1 MAKRIVLVTG
11 GTNGIGKATA
21 ERFAKDGDAVI
32 AWGVNEARIAQL
44 GGGVTGKKVDV
55 SNPSEVESAV
65 EEIVKEYGKIDVL
78 VCAAG
83 VVGQITTETPYEEA
97 KKSWNELI
105 GVNLTGSFLTTQ
117 AVAKHVG
124 RENGRIVLVSSVS
137 AFTGSMRPGGIG
149 YAASKA
155 GINGLMLAL
164 SRELG
169 PQGITVN
176 AVAPGFIGNT
186 GITSQF
192 SESDIKNIVDQATVP
207 QLGQPEDIATAIY
220 YLASPEAKFVNGEIH
235 QVNGGWLPGR

>member
-1 MAKRIVLVTG
+1 MAQRIVLVTG

-21 ERFAKDGDAVI
+21 ERFAKYGDVVV
-32 AWGVNEARIAQL
+32 AWGVNEARVEQL
-44 GGGVTGKKVDV
+44 GSGILGKKVDV
-55 SNPSEVESAV
+55 SNPEEVESAV
-65 EEIVKEYGKIDVL
+65 EEIIKEHGHIDVL

-83 VVGQITTETPYEEA
+83 VVGQITTQTPYQEA
-97 KKSWNELI
+97 QDTWNELI
-105 GVNLTGSFLTTQ
+105 KINLTGAFLTTQ
-117 AVAKHVG
+117 AVAKHLN
-124 RENGRIVLVSSVS
+124 RKNGRIVLVGSVS

-176 AVAPGFIGNT
+176 AVSPGFIGNT

-192 SESDIKNIVDQATVP
+192 SESDIQNIVNQATVP
-207 QLGQPEDIATAIY
+207 QLGQPEDIAAAIH
-220 YLASPEAKFVNGEIH
+220 YLASPGAKFVNGEIH
-235 QVNGGWLPGR
+235 HVNGGWLPGR

>member
-1 MAKRIVLVTG
+1 MAKRIVLITG

-21 ERFAKDGDAVI
+21 ERFAKDGDTVI
-32 AWGVNEARIAQL
+32 AWGTNDERIKELAD
-44 GGGVTGKKVDV
+44 GIIGKKVGV
-55 SNPSEVESAV
+55 SDPSEVDNAV
-65 EEIVKEYGKIDVL
+65 KEIVKEYGKVDVL

-97 KKSWNELI
+97 QREWNRLV

-117 AVAKHVG
+117 AASKHVNRKG
-124 RENGRIVLVSSVS
+124 GRIILISSVS

-155 GINGLMLAL
+155 GVNGLMLAL

-176 AVAPGFIGNT
+176 AVSPGFIGNT
-186 GITSQF
+186 GITSSF
-192 SESDIKNIVDQATVP
+192 SYQDIKNITSQSTVP
-207 QLGQPEDIATAIY
+207 KLGQPEDIAAAIY

-235 QVNGGWLPGR
+235 HVNGGWLPGR